1 MTNINPAERA
11 VLTILDG
18 CPSGA
23 TEHNLCCNHNVKPA
37 TLYKLVVRD
46 FIRPELRTIRPPW
59 NWKIQWVKITDKG
72 RVALQQ
78 PQEDSDHG
86 N

>member
-18 CPSGA
+18 CPTGA
-23 TEHNLCCNHNVKPA
+23 TEHNLCCNFNVKPA

-46 FIRPELRTIRPPW
+46 FIRPELRTIRKPW

-72 RVALQQ
+72 RAALQEQ
-78 PQEDSDHG
+78 RT
-86 N
+86 